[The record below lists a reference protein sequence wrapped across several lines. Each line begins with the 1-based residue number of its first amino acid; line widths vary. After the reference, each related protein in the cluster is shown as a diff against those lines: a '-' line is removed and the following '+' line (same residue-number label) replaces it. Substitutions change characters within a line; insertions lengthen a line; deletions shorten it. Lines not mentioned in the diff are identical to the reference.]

1 MTEVN
6 GSTGNLV
13 RLDGKAALIVGASS
27 GIGRASA
34 EICAEA
40 GAEVMLADID
50 EVKGHEVADAI
61 NLQGG
66 TAAFTRVDATNE
78 QSVAEAIAATVKRF
92 SRDSGSR

>member
-1 MTEVN
+1 MILGELATTGEDCAVTEVN

-13 RLDGKAALIVGASS
+13 RLDGKVVLVVGAGS

-50 EVKGHEVADAI
+50 EIQGRQVADAI

-66 TAAFTRVDATNE
+66 TAAFTPSTLR
-78 QSVAEAIAATVKRF
+78 
-92 SRDSGSR
+92 